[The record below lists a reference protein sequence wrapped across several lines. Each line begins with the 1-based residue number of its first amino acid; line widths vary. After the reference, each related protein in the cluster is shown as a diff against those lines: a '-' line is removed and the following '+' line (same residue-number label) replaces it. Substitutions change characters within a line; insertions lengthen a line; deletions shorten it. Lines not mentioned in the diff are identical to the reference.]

1 MLVTGIGHS
10 LRWSDSRTQGSG
22 GSLVHTPTATNIT
35 HQGIRVAEDTA
46 DAAGTAGRDGPAGP
60 AIERPTGE
68 IGRVR
73 DIRFSPAHAV
83 LVGLILGA
91 AAILSKAP
99 LNAFA
104 GGDTGFILLL
114 ASALVAAWFGG
125 MVGGITAIVVTVTLN
140 SVLFMGLGATA
151 TRLELIRQI
160 IYVLVG
166 TGTVLLV
173 ASRRA
178 ARDRL
183 VDALDEVRQLA
194 EDVESRDTRLELML
208 AASGT
213 GFWEWDVAGGSLTWS
228 EAIFR
233 QHGLEPA
240 AQAPEFEGYLDM
252 IHPDDRETFRTA
264 IQATIDGA
272 GPFSLDFRVVWPD
285 GSIHWTHGA
294 ARLLRD
300 ELGRPISMLG
310 TGQDI
315 TERRR
320 LEEQRDELLLEE
332 RRAGEFREAF
342 IDVISHELRTPIT
355 TILGLTQILARPG
368 RQDDLASRT
377 GLLEDVRAESERL
390 HRLVEDLLVLS
401 RAERGRLVIET
412 EPLQPRRLLELV
424 VAHEAPDL
432 PSIRVESR
440 IEPDLPVVSGDPTYV
455 DQIVRNL
462 LGNAAKYT
470 PPGTLVVVDA
480 RRNGPEVEVRVTD
493 SGPGIPV
500 RSLERVFE
508 LFYRD
513 PDSARAV
520 AGSGIGL
527 FVCRSLVEAMG
538 GRMWAVRPPEGGS
551 EFGFSLRVLEV
562 DEEELADLDVRRPVR
577 PVEPY
582 SPPVTSEP
590 TAVE

>member
-1 MLVTGIGHS
+1 M
-10 LRWSDSRTQGSG
+10 
-22 GSLVHTPTATNIT
+22 
-35 HQGIRVAEDTA
+35 AEDTA
-46 DAAGTAGRDGPAGP
+46 EAAGAAAPTGPAGQ
-60 AIERPTGE
+60 ATRRPTGE
-68 IGRVR
+68 LARAR
-73 DIRFSPAHAV
+73 DIRFGPAHAV
-83 LVGLILGA
+83 LLGLVLGA
-91 AAILSKAP
+91 GAVASKAP
-99 LNAFA
+99 LNAYA

-114 ASALVAAWFGG
+114 ASAVVAAWFGG
-125 MVGGITAIVVTVTLN
+125 MVGGITAIVVTVSLN
-140 SVLFMGLGATA
+140 SILFLGMGSTV
-151 TRLELIRQI
+151 TRLELVREI

-194 EDVESRDTRLELML
+194 EDVESRDARLELML

-213 GFWEWDVAGGSLTWS
+213 GFWEWNVADGTLTWS

-240 AQAPEFEGYLDM
+240 AEAPPFEAYIGM
-252 IHPDDRETFRTA
+252 IHPDDQETFRSA
-264 IQATIDGA
+264 IGAAIDGA

-294 ARLLRD
+294 GRLLRD
-300 ELGRPISMLG
+300 EQGRPISMLG

-320 LEEQRDELLLEE
+320 VEEQRDELLVEE

-342 IDVISHELRTPIT
+342 VDVISHELRTPIT

-368 RQDDLASRT
+368 RADDLVSRA
-377 GLLEDVRAESERL
+377 GLLDDVRAESERL

-432 PSIRVESR
+432 PSIRVEAR

-455 DQIVRNL
+455 EQIVRNL

-470 PPGTLVVVDA
+470 PAGTLVVVGA
-480 RRNGPEVEVRVTD
+480 RRNGSEVEVRVSD
-493 SGPGIPV
+493 SGPGIADQ
-500 RSLERVFE
+500 SLQRVFE

-538 GRMWAVRPPEGGS
+538 GRMWAVRPPEGGT
-551 EFGFSLRVLEV
+551 EFGFTLRVLEV
-562 DEEELADLDVRRPVR
+562 EEELADLDVRRPVR
-577 PVEPY
+577 PVEPFQR
-582 SPPVTSEP
+582 PVEAEP
-590 TAVE
+590 TTVD

>member
-1 MLVTGIGHS
+1 M
-10 LRWSDSRTQGSG
+10 
-22 GSLVHTPTATNIT
+22 
-35 HQGIRVAEDTA
+35 
-46 DAAGTAGRDGPAGP
+46 AGRATREIQKAGDIRFGPAG
-60 AIERPTGE
+60 
-68 IGRVR
+68 
-73 DIRFSPAHAV
+73 AV
-83 LVGLILGA
+83 LVGLIIGA
-91 AAILSKAP
+91 AAIACKTA

-114 ASALVAAWFGG
+114 AAALLAAWFGG
-125 MVGGITAIVVTVTLN
+125 LVGGITAVVMTVTVN
-140 SVLFMGLGATA
+140 AMLFLGIGTTA
-151 TRLELIRQI
+151 TRLDLVREI
-160 IYVLVG
+160 IYLLVG
-166 TGTVLLV
+166 TATVLVV

-194 EDVESRDTRLELML
+194 AGVESRDARLELML

-213 GFWEWDVAGGSLTWS
+213 GFWEWRVADGSLTWS

-240 AQAPEFEGYLDM
+240 AHAPEFATYLEM
-252 IHPDDRETFRTA
+252 IHPDDRDSFRTA
-264 IQATIDGA
+264 IQAAIDGG
-272 GPFSLDFRVVWPD
+272 GPFNLDFRVVWPD

-294 ARLLRD
+294 GRAQRD
-300 ELGRPISMLG
+300 EEGRPVSMLG

-315 TERRR
+315 TARRR
-320 LEEQRDELLLEE
+320 LEEQRDRLLVEE

-368 RQDDLASRT
+368 REDDHVSRAS
-377 GLLEDVRAESERL
+377 LLEDVRAESERL

-401 RAERGRLVIET
+401 RAERGRLVIDT
-412 EPLQPRRLLELV
+412 EPLQPLRLLEVL
-424 VAHEAPDL
+424 VAHEAREL
-432 PSIRVESR
+432 PSIRVETR
-440 IEPDLPVVSGDPTYV
+440 LEPDLPVVSGDPTYV
-455 DQIVRNL
+455 EQIVRNL

-480 RRNGPEVEVRVTD
+480 RRNGETVEIRVTD
-493 SGPGIPV
+493 SGPGIPAD
-500 RSLERVFE
+500 SLERVFE

-513 PDSARAV
+513 PESARAV

-527 FVCRSLVEAMG
+527 FVCHSLVDAMG

-551 EFGFSLRVLEV
+551 EFGFTLRVLEV
-562 DEEELADLDVRRPVR
+562 DEEELPELDVRRPVI
-577 PVEPY
+577 PVEPFKGR
-582 SPPVTSEP
+582 VKTE
-590 TAVE
+590 TKTGG

>member
-1 MLVTGIGHS
+1 M
-10 LRWSDSRTQGSG
+10 
-22 GSLVHTPTATNIT
+22 
-35 HQGIRVAEDTA
+35 AEDTA
-46 DAAGTAGRDGPAGP
+46 EVARPASPAAPAG
-60 AIERPTGE
+60 AERSVTGD
-68 IGRVR
+68 IARALDVR
-73 DIRFSPAHAV
+73 LGPVNAV
-83 LVGLILGA
+83 LVGLIVGSGA
-91 AAILSKAP
+91 IVAKAA
-99 LNAFA
+99 LNTFA

-114 ASALVAAWFGG
+114 ASAVVAAWFGG
-125 MVGGITAIVVTVTLN
+125 LVGGITAVIVTVTLN
-140 SVLFMGLGATA
+140 ATLFLGIGSAA
-151 TRLELIRQI
+151 TRLDFVREI

-178 ARDRL
+178 ARGRL
-183 VDALDEVRQLA
+183 VVNIDEGGPLA
-194 EDVESRDTRLELML
+194 QNLEARDTRLELML

-213 GFWEWDVAGGSLTWS
+213 GFWEWSVADGSLTWS

-240 AQAPEFEGYLDM
+240 ARAPEFAAYLDM
-252 IHPDDRETFRTA
+252 IHPDDRETFSTA
-264 IQATIDGA
+264 IQGALDGG

-294 ARLLRD
+294 GRLLRD
-300 ELGRPISMLG
+300 EDGRPISMLG

-320 LEEQRDELLLEE
+320 LEEQRDQLLLEE

-368 RQDDLASRT
+368 REDDLVSRA

-424 VAHEAPDL
+424 VGHEAAEL

-455 DQIVRNL
+455 QQIVRNL

-480 RRNGPEVEVRVTD
+480 RRNDGEVEVRVTD
-493 SGPGIPV
+493 SGPGIPAK
-500 RSLERVFE
+500 SIKRVFE

-513 PDSARAV
+513 PESARSA

-562 DEEELADLDVRRPVR
+562 DDENVDLEARRPAL
-577 PVEPY
+577 PVQPY
-582 SPPVTSEP
+582 RGKT
-590 TAVE
+590 TAGG